1 MCVLWARDGDRET
14 GFHRNVGRGCVY
26 GEGSVGGHRRG
37 DCESRHGES
46 KGNIK
51 PRIINMGRF
60 RNAVKLAMLLLSWFR
75 TILYAYDLL
84 RAGEEPV
91 SEGNGEDDLGVL
103 DGGGS
108 GDDVEL
114 GGQHDGGA
122 GGRVE
127 EGKPG
132 RDPRDWVVV
141 AEREEE

>member
-26 GEGSVGGHRRG
+26 GDGSVGGHRRG

-46 KGNIK
+46 KGDIK

-91 SEGNGEDDLGVL
+91 GEGNERDERGAL
-103 DGGGS
+103 DGGES
-108 GDDVEL
+108 DDDVEL
-114 GGQHDGGA
+114 GGQPDGGA
-122 GGRVE
+122 GGRDE

-132 RDPRDWVVV
+132 REPRDWVVV
-141 AEREEE
+141 VEGEEE